1 MVPLH
6 TIFPFTVQP
15 EEKSSKLSTLRL
27 QPGDQT
33 FTSKFIG
40 RTEFRFFLE
49 DVLAIVTDS
58 HLGSF
63 DFRHLSL
70 VNRVGFS
77 IIFKLTSLRWLH
89 GLSEDGSTDV
99 NLGQTL
105 LAC

>member
-15 EEKSSKLSTLRL
+15 EEKTPKLSVLRL

-33 FTSKFIG
+33 FTSKFIR

-70 VNRVGFS
+70 VNLVGFS
-77 IIFKLTSLRWLH
+77 IIFKLTSLSRLH
-89 GLSEDGSTDV
+89 RLGEDSSTDV
-99 NLGQTL
+99 NLRVTL
-105 LAC
+105 LS